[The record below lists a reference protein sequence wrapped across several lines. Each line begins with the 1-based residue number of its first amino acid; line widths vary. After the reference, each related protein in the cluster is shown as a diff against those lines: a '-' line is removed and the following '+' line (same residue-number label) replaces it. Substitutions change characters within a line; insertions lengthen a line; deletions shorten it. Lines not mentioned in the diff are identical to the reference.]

1 MTAATFSS
9 LYQGCYDLE
18 CHRYQAPEMT
28 QRLLIDVKDMEK
40 LSADHAFVVIRQ
52 HSVGKTVIP
61 HMWQRASC
69 LVKKLCAVHDRME
82 ETRRLHRSTERHLEN
97 IIHHWLIATL
107 MSPLRCIQD

>member
-1 MTAATFSS
+1 MNGINMNECYLTQWNVPFGKLWTWTSSFVMTAATFSS

-61 HMWQRASC
+61 HMWLRASC
-69 LVKKLCAVHDRME
+69 LVKK
-82 ETRRLHRSTERHLEN
+82 T
-97 IIHHWLIATL
+97 
-107 MSPLRCIQD
+107 